1 MQTKF
6 IEFISQFKQKIKIF
20 CFQALFYTHVSKLSK
35 VMVFKIKLDYPNYK
49 VSSHFFCCW
58 VGREFIF
65 WFLFV
70 CGLKAPW
77 PSRYNLFKKFWGKVR
92 FFWGNLNINFF
103 FHLCIEHYFQEIKVG
118 KLREYVSNTFCK
130 KKSVWIFL
138 HQRKKKIVF
147 FCVIAS
153 YFMVIFHDNNY
164 NNHTVAVLW

>member
-1 MQTKF
+1 MIIQT
-6 IEFISQFKQKIKIF
+6 
-20 CFQALFYTHVSKLSK
+20 TKLVLTFS
-35 VMVFKIKLDYPNYK
+35 VVG
-49 VSSHFFCCW
+49 W
-58 VGREFIF
+58 VG
-65 WFLFV
+65 
-70 CGLKAPW
+70 
-77 PSRYNLFKKFWGKVR
+77 NLFFDFCLYVVLKHLGRHATIFLRNFEGKLG

-103 FHLCIEHYFQEIKVG
+103 FHLRIEHYFQEIKVG